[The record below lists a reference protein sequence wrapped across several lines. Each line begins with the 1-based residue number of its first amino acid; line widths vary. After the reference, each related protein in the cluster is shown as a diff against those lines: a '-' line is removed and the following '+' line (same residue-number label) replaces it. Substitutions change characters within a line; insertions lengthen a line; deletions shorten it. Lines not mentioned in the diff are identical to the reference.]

1 MGNVV
6 KEILAHRE
14 LVGILVSR
22 NIKIRYKNSALGF
35 LWTLLGPLFMILIYF
50 LFLSVMKFE
59 IDLPSLV
66 TGILVWQF
74 LAMCLGDSL
83 NAILGNANLVTKASF
98 PRIVLP
104 LSTVLA
110 NSINFLLSMVVLV
123 VYLLVVRA
131 DIGMLAW
138 FPFIA
143 LTQFALCLGM
153 ALIISTANVF
163 FRDTEHIVSLVMM
176 AWFFMSPIIYPI
188 TLIAGGAKIP
198 GTTELTT
205 GFDAWIQ
212 QLYFLNPMAGIITA
226 YRSIFITQD
235 AVSPSL
241 WIPSFLVAWTI
252 LVAGVFVFQRA
263 EARFGDEL

>member
-1 MGNVV
+1 MGEVW
-6 KEILAHRE
+6 KEMLAHRE
-14 LVGILVSR
+14 LIGILVSR

-35 LWTLLGPLFMILIYF
+35 LWTLLGPLFMIVIYF

-74 LAMCLGDSL
+74 LSMCLGDSL

-110 NSINFLLSMVVLV
+110 NAINFLLSMVVLM
-123 VYLLVVRA
+123 VYLLVVKA
-131 DIGMLAW
+131 DFGMLAW
-138 FPFIA
+138 FPLIA

-153 ALIISTANVF
+153 ALIISSANVF

-188 TLIAGGAKIP
+188 ELITGGFNTLIHR
-198 GTTELTT
+198 
-205 GFDAWIQ
+205 
-212 QLYFLNPMAGIITA
+212 LYFLNPMAGIVTT
-226 YRSIFITQD
+226 YRNIFISKD
-235 AVSPSL
+235 FVPSSL
-241 WIPSFLVAWTI
+241 WSVSFIAAWVV
-252 LVAGVFVFQRA
+252 LAVGVFIFQRA
-263 EARFGDEL
+263 EPRFGDEL